1 MAGHTGYTGIC
12 SVGRFHGEICLA
24 DCKAILEIV
33 TALPLRHS
41 NIRGMFGTAPITRSR
56 RWPYIRQ
63 ACIFEPEVGRPAV
76 YASKRTVVVVSRS
89 SLVREMYQDRSS
101 SVQLYTTLLLAL
113 CVHQRFRLGNCRLAE
128 LLLSCI
134 CEGRSRGVHPPKTQ
148 NSSSPTD
155 PMCPP
160 G

>member
-1 MAGHTGYTGIC
+1 M
-12 SVGRFHGEICLA
+12 GRFHGEICLA

-63 ACIFEPEVGRPAV
+63 ACIFEPEVGRPVV
-76 YASKRTVVVVSRS
+76 YASKRTVVVVSGS

-101 SVQLYTTLLLAL
+101 SVQLYTTLLLVLCAHQRFSLASASVDLEVYIRPRPRTHLLLQIL
-113 CVHQRFRLGNCRLAE
+113 CVHQADVATLRL
-128 LLLSCI
+128 
-134 CEGRSRGVHPPKTQ
+134 T
-148 NSSSPTD
+148 TT
-155 PMCPP
+155 
-160 G
+160 